1 MYRISSKY
9 GKVTWIST
17 WSEIRNKMDTVEW
30 WKVVWSKAAASK
42 HSLIL
47 CLCLLVMDKL
57 QFRVKLNKKH
67 VRLNEWQKLV
77 WSKAAFPN
85 KSFISWLVVNDRF
98 PSQERLVKWGT
109 MVLMYVFCR
118 SQMEFLILSFSSVL
132 SFEFDICVWQI

>member
-17 WSEIRNKMDTVEW
+17 WSEIRNKMDIAKW
-30 WKVVWSKAAASK
+30 WKVVWSKATTSK

-47 CLCLLVMDKL
+47 CLWLAMKDEL
-57 QFRVKLNKKH
+57 QFRVELNKKN
-67 VRLNEWQKLV
+67 VCLIEWQKLV

-85 KSFISWLVVNDRF
+85 KKISWLAVKDRF

-109 MVLMYVFCR
+109 MMLMYVFCR
-118 SQMEFLILSFSSVL
+118 SQMEFLILSSSSVL
-132 SFEFDICVWQI
+132 SFEFDICVWWI

>member
-1 MYRISSKY
+1 MYWISSKY

-17 WSEIRNKMDTVEW
+17 WSEIRNKMDTTKW
-30 WKVVWSKAAASK
+30 WKVVWSIAAASK

-47 CLCLLVMDKL
+47 CLWLAVKDEL
-57 QFRVKLNKKH
+57 QFKVELNKIH
-67 VRLNEWQKLV
+67 VCLNE

-85 KSFISWLVVNDRF
+85 KSFISWLAVKDRF

-118 SQMEFLILSFSSVL
+118 SQKGFLIMSSSRSSVL
-132 SFEFDICVWQI
+132 SFEFDIWVW

>member
-17 WSEIRNKMDTVEW
+17 RSEIRNKMDIAKC
-30 WKVVWSKAAASK
+30 WKVVWSKATTSK

-47 CLCLLVMDKL
+47 CLWLAMKDEL
-57 QFRVKLNKKH
+57 QFRVELNKKN
-67 VRLNEWQKLV
+67 VCLIEWQKLV

-85 KSFISWLVVNDRF
+85 KKISWLAVKDRF

-109 MVLMYVFCR
+109 MILMYVFCR
-118 SQMEFLILSFSSVL
+118 SQMEFLILSSSSVL
-132 SFEFDICVWQI
+132 SFEFDICVWWI